1 MNDFFSSY
9 ESLYS
14 LIKLRTLESSRCTM
28 RIAFFRFVFRVYK
41 MSYNIS
47 VSWKIAAL
55 GKVKSYA
62 LILHIIFGVMPK
74 ESYAYR
80 ITIMEELHIFF
91 YDNFFSTVFTAA
103 AAHTHTTHI
112 S

>member
-1 MNDFFSSY
+1 MNDFSSSY

-14 LIKLRTLESSRCTM
+14 WSNYARWSPVDARWGLRFFLVLFFVCIKWVTT
-28 RIAFFRFVFRVYK
+28 FQFHGKF
-41 MSYNIS
+41 
-47 VSWKIAAL
+47 AAL

-80 ITIMEELHIFF
+80 ITIMEELH
-91 YDNFFSTVFTAA
+91 NFFLW
-103 AAHTHTTHI
+103 
-112 S
+112 